1 MISEFKPHK
10 RPLGIV
16 LITVYLFLSGVSS
29 PFILTGSPIVETA
42 LFGAVLIFFILL
54 GILYLVGCYGLWT
67 WQTWGPSLAIV
78 LLMVSILLAFLD
90 LLIRIR
96 KFILTD
102 SPIETQYV
110 LFTVIGIVIDVVILR
125 YLFKPKI
132 QELFR

>member
-1 MISEFKPHK
+1 M
-10 RPLGIV
+10 LW
-16 LITVYLFLSGVSS
+16 
-29 PFILTGSPIVETA
+29 
-42 LFGAVLIFFILL
+42 
-54 GILYLVGCYGLWT
+54 LVDLA
-67 WQTWGPSLAIV
+67 TWGPSLAIV

-125 YLFKPKI
+125 YLLNQRFKS
-132 QELFR
+132 F